1 MFDELIKEI
10 ASRFALG
17 HKASDLVKL
26 LLAAMADARTG
37 GLSGFADRFR
47 QAGADDVVQAWLTPA
62 GPTAAPVLSVTQV
75 ESVLGGPGGLVGRIA
90 ERLGSSPSIIASA
103 IALAAPTVMRR
114 LAVGGRWPT
123 LAPTELEGM
132 VGGAR
137 ATPSAKRD
145 EPQRRSGV
153 FKWLAW
159 LLLALA
165 AIFLIAQCRQQAAGP
180 GAPTAAVVPPVS
192 GTSPEASARGAAGA
206 AQATLDPIPSGAG
219 ALLAMVD
226 GQPALK
232 VYFDTGKSEI
242 SPEFAERAQPLVE
255 FLRAHGGSQAVVSGY
270 SDPTGSAAAN
280 AVMSQ
285 QRAQAVSA
293 ALQAVGLAE
302 SSIVLQKPV
311 DITGSGDTHAE
322 SRRVEVTIRK

>member
-17 HKASDLVKL
+17 HKAGDLVRL

-47 QAGADDVVQAWLTPA
+47 QAGADEAVQDWLTPA
-62 GPTAAPVLSVTQV
+62 GPMAAPVLSATQV

-103 IALAAPTVMRR
+103 IALAAPTIMRR
-114 LAVGGRWPT
+114 LAAGGRWPT

-132 VGGAR
+132 VGTAR
-137 ATPSAKRD
+137 ATPSAERA
-145 EPQRRSGV
+145 EPQRRSGF

-159 LLLALA
+159 LLVALA
-165 AIFLIAQCRQQAAGP
+165 AILLIVQCRQLAAGP
-180 GAPTAAVVPPVS
+180 GVPTAARAV
-192 GTSPEASARGAAGA
+192 ASAAAGA
-206 AQATLDPIPSGAG
+206 VQATLDAIPSGAG
-219 ALLAMVD
+219 ALAAMVD

-232 VYFDTGKSEI
+232 VYFDTGKSDI
-242 SPEFAERAQPLVE
+242 SPEFAERAKPLVE

-270 SDPTGSAAAN
+270 SDPTGGAAAN
-280 AVMSQ
+280 AAMSQ

-293 ALQAVGLAE
+293 ALQAAGLAE